1 MPRHWRIK
9 PRGRPDV
16 RRYRRYVDQEFE
28 NVVLYRRLAQDA
40 EPEHREVLLELA
52 AAEERHARYWQQK
65 LAELGLSAGVDE
77 HRPARGTRLLS
88 WLARHFGLR
97 TIVPV
102 LERLE
107 AAERGRYG
115 HDPEAASAGMT
126 TDELVHAQ
134 LVAGLSPA
142 WRTRASGSLRATVF
156 GLNDG
161 LVSNLALVM
170 GMEGGNADRN
180 VVLLAGLAGLVAG
193 AGSMAAGEYISV
205 RSQRELLEGNRPP
218 TADELRAV
226 VAEGSVAQLELL
238 MRLRGV
244 ATGRAAEIANRGDH
258 RAAAEAFAEA
268 EPDLAGLGSPGGAA
282 LSSFI
287 AFAAGAALPVI
298 PFAVTSGGTA
308 LAGASV
314 LAGIALFAVGSTISL
329 LTNRPLLRSGTRQLL
344 IGALT
349 ATGTYLIGLA
359 FDAIID

>member
-1 MPRHWRIK
+1 MRAPRRIES
-9 PRGRPDV
+9 RGRPDV
-16 RRYRRYVDQEFE
+16 RRYRRYVEQEFD

-40 EPEHREVLLELA
+40 EDEHREVLLELA
-52 AAEERHARYWQQK
+52 AAEEQQRQVLAAEARRTR
-65 LAELGLSAGVDE
+65 AERRNGGVDE

-115 HDPEAASAGMT
+115 RDPEAAAGLT

-170 GMEGGNADRN
+170 GMEGGNAGRN
-180 VVLLAGLAGLVAG
+180 VVLLAGLAGLVAAPVRWPPVSTSRCVRTRAPG
-193 AGSMAAGEYISV
+193 GE
-205 RSQRELLEGNRPP
+205 RRP

-244 ATGRAAEIANRGDH
+244 AAGRAAEIA
-258 RAAAEAFAEA
+258 
-268 EPDLAGLGSPGGAA
+268 
-282 LSSFI
+282 SS
-287 AFAAGAALPVI
+287 
-298 PFAVTSGGTA
+298 
-308 LAGASV
+308 
-314 LAGIALFAVGSTISL
+314 
-329 LTNRPLLRSGTRQLL
+329 R
-344 IGALT
+344 
-349 ATGTYLIGLA
+349 
-359 FDAIID
+359 